1 MGVSSPIVQKR
12 PRRVVWTKV
21 GLLNEQLKESK
32 REKQALQ
39 KKSLQICLQ
48 HRRDAKK
55 EKELKEKALEEMQKA
70 LEEKQ
75 KALAEKQKAKEEKQK
90 AVQEKHKAMQEK
102 LKADEDKKR
111 FERRLAQAENA
122 VVQSFLQIRPNFECG
137 ICLATVFD
145 SIYLPCLHTGC
156 FSCLSQNKNQ
166 HNRCHI
172 CRGEIQSIH
181 KLN

>member
-1 MGVSSPIVQKR
+1 MKHQVSSPIVQKR

-75 KALAEKQKAKEEKQK
+75 KALAEKQKAKEEK
-90 AVQEKHKAMQEK
+90 

-111 FERRLAQAENA
+111 FERRLAQAENV
-122 VVQSFLQIRPNFECG
+122 VVQE
-137 ICLATVFD
+137 
-145 SIYLPCLHTGC
+145 
-156 FSCLSQNKNQ
+156 
-166 HNRCHI
+166 
-172 CRGEIQSIH
+172 
-181 KLN
+181 

>member
-1 MGVSSPIVQKR
+1 MKHQVSSPIVQKR

-75 KALAEKQKAKEEKQK
+75 KALAEKQKAKEEKR
-90 AVQEKHKAMQEK
+90 KAMQEK

-111 FERRLAQAENA
+111 FERRLAQAENV
-122 VVQSFLQIRPNFECG
+122 VVQEKRKAMQE
-137 ICLATVFD
+137 
-145 SIYLPCLHTGC
+145 
-156 FSCLSQNKNQ
+156 
-166 HNRCHI
+166 
-172 CRGEIQSIH
+172 
-181 KLN
+181 KLKAD

>member
-1 MGVSSPIVQKR
+1 MKHQVSSPIVQKR

-75 KALAEKQKAKEEKQK
+75 KA
-90 AVQEKHKAMQEK
+90 VQEKHRAMQEK

>member
-1 MGVSSPIVQKR
+1 MKHQVSSPIVQKR

-48 HRRDAKK
+48 RRRDAKK
-55 EKELKEKALEEMQKA
+55 AKEL
-70 LEEKQ
+70 
-75 KALAEKQKAKEEKQK
+75 KQK

-145 SIYLPCLHTGC
+145 FIYLPCLHTGC